1 MPIDIQCPDCD
12 QIFGVPSS
20 MAGKRTLCRHCNAAL
35 VVPDEEPGDA
45 EPEPLRRGGE
55 KPPNWDTPIPFHSPK
70 PIVGVLL
77 IALLVSVIVL
87 VVYGITR
94 DKTALTKPSN
104 YIPYIAP
111 RPEPI
116 QSDPTKLDV
125 KPPLTQD
132 REVLLPNR
140 EVILPG
146 YGGLMSCGF
155 ATPPGNGIWTINGEM
170 VSIFDRER
178 GISIASFPRAAAPS
192 QSSPDVSPSGHFFT
206 QLRNRPSK
214 TGTVSVH
221 DAARD
226 GRPVRVWEP
235 YAVRGERWD
244 RVIAGCAL
252 LGDDRLLTKSSD
264 NSFDLWS
271 VPEGLY
277 VRHVVAIPT
286 VDFPGS
292 EDCDLHKEK
301 SLLAV
306 RRGTNLEI
314 YRLGDDDF
322 GPQCRLSPTVHASH
336 RNFVPRFTPDGMR
349 VVTRAPAAAPG
360 STDFTFDRIEVF
372 DIETKKRVAEWL
384 KPSDRF
390 VGDGSDW
397 AVGNDLLLT
406 LRADL
411 KSVFAYKL
419 ADGKLVG
426 QIEIG
431 PNNNFVQ
438 LDRTN
443 QRVWFGDPKSKPFR
457 QYGFDLPVRAPAN
470 FQKNP
475 VWEYNAGVL
484 ELKKA
489 TR

>member
-35 VVPDEEPGDA
+35 IVPDEEPGDA
-45 EPEPLRRGGE
+45 EPEPPRRGGE

-87 VVYGITR
+87 VAYGITR
-94 DKTALTKPSN
+94 DKTVSTKPSN
-104 YIPYIAP
+104 FTPYVAP
-111 RPEPI
+111 RPDPI
-116 QSDPTKLDV
+116 TPAATKPDDKPTAASN
-125 KPPLTQD
+125 
-132 REVLLPNR
+132 REVLLPDR

-146 YGGLMSCGF
+146 YGGPTSCGF
-155 ATPPGNGIWTINGEM
+155 ASPPGNVLWTIHGET
-170 VSIFDRER
+170 VTIFDRER
-178 GISIASFPRAAAPS
+178 GTSIAAFPRAAAPS
-192 QSSPDVSPSGHFFT
+192 QSSPDLSPSGHFFT
-206 QLRNRPSK
+206 QLRSRPSK

-235 YAVRGERWD
+235 YSVRGENWTRE
-244 RVIAGCAL
+244 IAGCAL

-264 NSFDLWS
+264 HSFDLWS
-271 VPEGLY
+271 IPEGIY
-277 VRHVVAIPT
+277 IRRVVAIPP

-301 SLLAV
+301 SLLAI

-314 YRLGDDDF
+314 YPLGDDDF
-322 GPQCRLSPTVHASH
+322 GPRCKLAPTVHESH
-336 RNFVPRFTPDGMR
+336 RTFVPRFTPDGTR
-349 VVTRAPAAAPG
+349 VVTRAPAAAPASNG
-360 STDFTFDRIEVF
+360 FAFDRIEVF

-384 KPSDRF
+384 KPSDRSAG
-390 VGDGSDW
+390 VGSDW
-397 AVGNDLLLT
+397 AVGNDMILT

-419 ADGKLVG
+419 SDGKLLG
-426 QIEIG
+426 QIDVG
-431 PNNNFVQ
+431 PNSNSVQ

-443 QRVWFGDPKSKPFR
+443 QRVWFGDPNSRPFR
-457 QYGFDLPVRAPAN
+457 QYGFGLPLRAPAN
-470 FQKNP
+470 FQKSP